1 MKHVS
6 SIVGWVVLAWI
17 VYAMFGPMF
26 GTKELRRYT
35 PANREFLQSY
45 VENSAGAGAPR
56 RLVVDRG
63 ASAGPTR
70 GRLVPFATFG
80 EVIGG
85 AHVTWNDVDV
95 TLVPLSGASEGDVTA
110 VVATLEAAGARDVD
124 VEGGE
129 PDGED

>member
-45 VENSAGAGAPR
+45 VENSAGAPR
-56 RLVVDRG
+56 RLVVGRG
-63 ASAGPTR
+63 ASVGPRR
-70 GRLVPFATFG
+70 GRLVPLATFG
-80 EVIGG
+80 EVIGD
-85 AHVTWNDVDV
+85 AHVTWNDVEV
-95 TLVPLSGASEGDVTA
+95 TLVPLSGASEDHVTA
-110 VVATLEAAGARDVD
+110 VVATLEAVGATDVD
-124 VEGGE
+124 VERGE
-129 PDGED
+129 PDDED